1 MHEITGDLFSHNES
15 GPDAICLTTNGFVN
29 VQGALTMGKGCA
41 GEAKARWPGIQ
52 MTAGA
57 LVRSQGNNVF
67 LLTDVEEGEIFLP
80 AQKGWPKLQVPY
92 HILTF
97 PTKHHWKDPSD
108 PALINKSC
116 QQLVRFVEEMKLNSV
131 VLPRPGC
138 GLGKL
143 SWGDIRPICD
153 KWFDDRFY
161 VISFS

>member
-29 VQGALTMGKGCA
+29 VQGALIMGKGCA

-108 PALINKSC
+108 PTLINKSC

-131 VLPRPGC
+131 VLPWPGTGC
-138 GLGKL
+138 GKL
-143 SWGDIRPICD
+143 PREGVRKIIAPHLDE
-153 KWFDDRFY
+153 RFY